1 MVLPAALTGAA
12 AALARPAPA
21 RGTDVRGKMKL
32 LLCVASAALLPNGA
46 LALDNGLGR
55 LPPLGWSS
63 WNRWKTSINETVVL
77 DSARALQTTGLLA
90 LGFNHVNIDA
100 GYLLHE
106 RHPETDR
113 LQVDPAKFPR
123 GMRYVADA
131 VHAMGLKLGV
141 YTDISG
147 HSCTKIGPGS
157 LNHYKLDAETFRD
170 WEVDYLKVDFCGPDC
185 GATAG
190 PGAVAVEA
198 TAQYAA
204 WHALGMALNAT
215 GRPIYYSI
223 CPHTNASG
231 DGVAAAFGHDLIYA
245 PPVSWSAAQ
254 RHALANSILVEF
266 RNTFD
271 MWGGGSHGG
280 LITNIDSMVAATH
293 FNYSVPGSWNDA
305 DMLWTCSYGGT
316 HPQNHMKMSEYR
328 VHHAVWSIFGS
339 PMILS
344 ADLRTVATQY
354 PPGFEGCMSLLL
366 NKAIIDVNQD
376 NATLPARLVSQ
387 HASTDPV
394 TSSSITAQVFARNL
408 AGDKIAVLLLNRGSK
423 PVTMN
428 VTWAELQPTPVL
440 PQRATVFDVM
450 QQVAAGS
457 TSGAFSALVPSHDVS
472 YVVLSFGGS

>member
-1 MVLPAALTGAA
+1 MCGRRTQ
-12 AALARPAPA
+12 RERAP
-21 RGTDVRGKMKL
+21 RSVMKL
-32 LLCVASAALLPNGA
+32 LPPLLVVLLPSSA
-46 LALDNGLGR
+46 TALDNGLGR

-63 WNRWKTSINETVVL
+63 WNRWKTAVNETIVL
-77 DSARALQTTGLLA
+77 DSARALKTTGLLA
-90 LGFNHVNIDA
+90 LGYNHVNIDA

-106 RHPETDR
+106 RHPGTGK
-113 LQVDPAKFPR
+113 LQVDPTKFPR

-147 HSCTKIGPGS
+147 HSCTGLGPGS
-157 LNHYKLDAETFRD
+157 LSHYELDAETFAHD
-170 WEVDYLKVDFCGPDC
+170 WTVDYLKVDFCGPDC

-190 PGAVAVEA
+190 PGAVPVEA

-204 WHALGMALNAT
+204 WQALGMALNAT

-223 CPHTNASG
+223 CPHTNSSG

-245 PPVSWSAAQ
+245 PPVAWTAAQ

-266 RNTFD
+266 KNTFD

-305 DMLWTCSYGGT
+305 DMLWTCTYGGT
-316 HPQNHMKMSEYR
+316 HPQHHMSMSEYR
-328 VHHAVWSIFGS
+328 VHHSVWSIFGS

-344 ADLRTVATQY
+344 ADVRTVATQY
-354 PPGFEGCMSLLL
+354 PPGFEDCMGLLL
-366 NKAIIDVNQD
+366 NKAIVDVNQD

-387 HASTDPV
+387 HATTDPV
-394 TSSSITAQVFARNL
+394 TSSSITGQVFARNL
-408 AGDKIAVLLLNRGSK
+408 TGDKIAVLLLNRGSK
-423 PVTMN
+423 PTTMN
-428 VTWAELQPTPVL
+428 VTWTELQAIPVL

-450 QQVAAGS
+450 KQADAGS
-457 TSGAFSALVPSHDVS
+457 ASGAFSAVVPPHDVS
-472 YVVLSFGGS
+472 YVVLGFRTHRRGTRSSHQDS